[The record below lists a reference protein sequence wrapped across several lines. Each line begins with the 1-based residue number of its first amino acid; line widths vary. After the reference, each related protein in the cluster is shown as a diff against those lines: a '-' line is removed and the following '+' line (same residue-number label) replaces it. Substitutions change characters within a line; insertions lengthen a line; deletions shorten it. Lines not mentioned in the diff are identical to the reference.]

1 MPSKSIKMPAM
12 NHKQRKKFEKAKK
25 NIEKSYQYFRP
36 NYDRANK
43 FSQMVFVST
52 LSAQEKQWLQS
63 KNRPPMEF
71 NIMFPYISR
80 LRGEYVKSQYEVKCG
95 GKDGKETEVEL
106 IDFVEGHM
114 RHIFHEM
121 RTGGIQYD
129 LVTDTLVGGFGGAK
143 IYTAYNG
150 ERSFHQDIF
159 VEPVFNPT
167 MFGFDMMAKEEDK
180 NDGNFFWE
188 AYPTTKDAFEKDY
201 PDMDLEGL
209 SQSNAFS
216 SIKWSYRTDNEEII
230 LLVDYY
236 HKKKIKKR
244 LVLLTNGESM
254 TMDEYKEFAMD
265 WDGRGEIRQ
274 VPQIVDERMTT
285 ITKICRYKMIGNR
298 IIEEEETDLPSFP
311 YVYFD
316 GNSELIKN
324 PDNSHVQFMTR
335 PYVYDAIA
343 AQKLKNFAGQ
353 SLAYGLMKMIQS
365 PFMAS
370 TDALRGQDA
379 EPWRNPQDAN
389 ILLFNAFKDDNPE
402 VPLQPPIQI
411 AATPLPPEISNTFEQ
426 ADAVMQNVLGSFDA
440 SMAKMT
446 EHEMSGVAYEEMQ
459 TMSNAAAKPYM
470 ESMKRGIQ
478 SIAKKILELIP
489 MTYTTPR
496 SVPVMDA
503 QGRKSY
509 VKINQ
514 EGGLSMNFKPDDLE
528 VKIEAGPSFGVQ
540 QNRALQAFNMT
551 AKAFP
556 GFAEFMHAKGLDII
570 VDNLQDIRG
579 ADELK
584 LRADEYQVEMQEM
597 QAAMAQQP
605 NPEVM
610 KTQLA
615 EQKLIMESELAER
628 KMLTEDKQAKIKA
641 LTDIGKIKLEKE
653 RNKIDMINALAG
665 LNESRQKNMIEED
678 KLQYEKLLA
687 ALEMTQ
693 SHLQMDYEEMDRNFM
708 RAVKKY
714 EMNNPRPEKVVKS
727 K

>member
-1 MPSKSIKMPAM
+1 MPAM
-12 NHKQRKKFEKAKK
+12 SHKQRKKFEKAKK
-25 NIEKSYQYFRP
+25 NIEKSYQYFKP
-36 NYDRANK
+36 NYDRFNK
-43 FSQMVFVST
+43 FIQMVFVTT
-52 LSAQEKQWLQS
+52 LSAQEKQLLTS

-71 NIMFPYISR
+71 NIMEPYVSR
-80 LRGEYVKSQYEVKCG
+80 LRGEFAKSQIGIKCG

-106 IDFVEGHM
+106 INFVEGHM
-114 RHIFHEM
+114 RHIFHDMKVNGTE
-121 RTGGIQYD
+121 YD
-129 LVTDTLVGGFGGAK
+129 LITKTLSGGFGGAK
-143 IYTAYNG
+143 IYTDYNG

-159 VEPVFNPT
+159 VEPVWDPT
-167 MFGFDMMAKEEDK
+167 MFGFDMMAKEADK
-180 NDGNFFWE
+180 NDGEYYWE
-188 AYPTTKDAFEKDY
+188 AYPQSKEQFEKDY

-209 SQSNAFS
+209 ARSNAFS
-216 SIKWSYRTDNEEII
+216 SIKWSYRTDNEEIV
-230 LLVDYY
+230 LLMDYY
-236 HKKKIKKR
+236 YKKKIRKK
-244 LVLLTNGESM
+244 LVLLSNGESM
-254 TMDEYKEFAMD
+254 TMDEYKEFMED
-265 WDGRGEIRQ
+265 WDKRGEIRQ

-285 ITKICRYKMIGNR
+285 ITKICRYKMIGTR

-335 PYVYDAIA
+335 PYVYNAIA

-411 AATPLPPEISNTFEQ
+411 AATPLPPEISQTFEQ

-440 SMAKMT
+440 SMSKLT
-446 EHEMSGVAYEEMQ
+446 EHEMSGVAYREMS
-459 TMSNAAAKPYM
+459 TMSNAAAKPYI
-470 ESMKRGIQ
+470 ESMIRGMQ
-478 SIAKKILELIP
+478 SVANKILELIP

-496 SVPVMDA
+496 SVPIMDA

-514 EGGLSMNFKPDDLE
+514 EGGISMNFSPDDLE
-528 VKIEAGPSFGVQ
+528 VKLEAGAAFGVQ
-540 QNRALQAFNMT
+540 QNQALQAFNAT

-584 LRADEYQVEMQEM
+584 LRADEYSAEMKEM

-605 NPEVM
+605 NPETM
-610 KTQLA
+610 KTELA
-615 EQKLIMESELAER
+615 QQKLMMETELAER
-628 KMLTEDKQAKIKA
+628 KLLTEDKQAKIKA

-653 RNKIDMINALAG
+653 RNKIDMINAMAG
-665 LNESRQKNMIEED
+665 LNESRQKNMMEED
-678 KLQYEKLLA
+678 KLQYEKLLT
-687 ALEMTQ
+687 ALELTQ
-693 SHLQMDYEEMDRNFM
+693 NHLQMDYEEMDRNFM

-714 EMNNPRPEKVVKS
+714 ELNNPKPEKVVKS